1 MAIVRYK
8 VGKKRFVPNGFKI
21 RGQVIKNGII
31 MVVAS
36 RIAVCWPKKP
46 SEQL

>member
-1 MAIVRYK
+1 MAIGRYK
-8 VGKKRFVPNGFKI
+8 VGKKRIVPNGFKV
-21 RGQVIKNGII
+21 RSQVIKNGII
-31 MVVAS
+31 MVVAN